1 MTHTR
6 LYNSDPTLNYS
17 VRTLCGYKANG
28 NHEEFTVK
36 LKRTIKF
43 NWYDYKMGNDMSI
56 SFVSILLKT
65 NKHS

>member
-43 NWYDYKMGNDMSI
+43 N
-56 SFVSILLKT
+56 
-65 NKHS
+65 